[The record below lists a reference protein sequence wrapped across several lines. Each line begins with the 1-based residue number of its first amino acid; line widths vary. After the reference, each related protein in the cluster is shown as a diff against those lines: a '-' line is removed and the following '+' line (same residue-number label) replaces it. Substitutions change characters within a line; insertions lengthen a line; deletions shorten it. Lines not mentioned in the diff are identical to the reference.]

1 MKKVVDWLIT
11 LMIAVA
17 AALFIVTSGSSIM
30 KWLPGSS
37 ELGEREFQE
46 AEGQYISY
54 IVNNPV
60 ARYDKEYTSGDKK
73 EVMVYEYPVYDKE
86 LQMILATAVSRYD
99 KTPMDSLQTAVSWP
113 KEWEAEYGKKEIRP
127 VEVKGTLERMEEDQ
141 IEAVMEAIAEEN
153 PQDLDEILRLAKNQ
167 TDWYWIQDK
176 HIDGIEGYQLRFSL
190 IAIVLSAAIAVAR
203 IISALFGKK
212 KSGEGIKKYLSDNSN
227 PSQLI
232 SMAAPAMEQW
242 IREYQA
248 RQKRNIYMTGVVIVA
263 ILAGIC
269 ELAGAREQAMLFH
282 IPLGVVI
289 GEVIGCIYWLIVQSQ
304 TGEKSVVKACRK
316 GIAKSLPSKEEQ
328 EAAAGDALE
337 AGKEWMKVVR
347 SKNFLNIYICGSRY
361 WCRLSVLAWSSVVD
375 SDRLEK
381 METEHVISTYRN
393 STGKFTSE
401 DYVIRFFYKGNQKK
415 KTCAEYWSFYS
426 QEVCGAMLH
435 MIRQRIGD
443 GVEVIAK

>member
-1 MKKVVDWLIT
+1 MKKAVDWLIT

-17 AALFIVTSGSSIM
+17 AVLFIVTSGSSIV
-30 KWLPGSS
+30 KWLPGPK
-37 ELGEREFQE
+37 ELGDGELQK

-54 IVNNPV
+54 IVKNPV

-73 EVMVYEYPVYDKE
+73 EVRVYEYPVYDKE
-86 LQMILATAVSRYD
+86 RQVILATAISRYD
-99 KTPMDSLQTAVSWP
+99 KTPMDSLQTAASWP

-127 VEVKGTLERMEEDQ
+127 VTVRGTLERMEEDQ

-153 PQDLDEILRLAKNQ
+153 PQNLDEILQVAENQ

-190 IAIVLSAAIAVAR
+190 IAIVLSAVLVVVR
-203 IISALFGKK
+203 IISSLFGKK
-212 KSGEGIKKYLSDNSN
+212 KSGEEIQKYLSDNSN
-227 PSQLI
+227 TSQLI
-232 SMAAPAMEQW
+232 SMAAPVMEKW
-242 IREYQA
+242 IQEYQT
-248 RQKRNIYMTGVVIVA
+248 RQKRNIYMTGAVIVA
-263 ILAGIC
+263 VLAGIC
-269 ELAGAREQAMLFH
+269 ELAGAREQAMVFH

-289 GEVIGCIYWLIVQSQ
+289 AEVIGCIYWLAVQSQ
-304 TGEKSVVKACRK
+304 TGGKSVVKACRK

-347 SKNFLNIYICGSRY
+347 SKNFINIYICGSRY
-361 WCRLSVLAWSSVVD
+361 WYRLSVLAWSSVVD
-375 SDRLEK
+375 SERLEK

-401 DYVIRFFYKGNQKK
+401 DYVIRFFYKDSQKK
-415 KTCAEYWSFYS
+415 KTCAQYWSFYS
-426 QEVCGAMLH
+426 QEVCGAMLY

-443 GVEVIAK
+443 TVEVITK